1 MRVALWQEPSHRSV
15 YVSSDPSGRGGLM
28 GFAERGRDLIA
39 AAGRAYGDRF
49 ICSDR
54 TGLSPRWATH
64 PMSEAADQ
72 RLKA

>member
-49 ICSDR
+49 SLHD
-54 TGLSPRWATH
+54 W
-64 PMSEAADQ
+64 
-72 RLKA
+72 